1 MILKCKDKF
10 KFNTFSG
17 CSYFPVHWFV
27 LGSQSLM
34 NLSQLPVAINP
45 TDIIKTFIIT
55 ILIGTL
61 IFGISDC
68 VLPCNNCKMLIK
80 CPKKTMSLTL
90 NSHFILVDGLNEI
103 SSIQTPE
110 MYKFKNDSTEDD
122 IFIMETKQSFFSMY
136 CIIVS

>member
-1 MILKCKDKF
+1 
-10 KFNTFSG
+10 
-17 CSYFPVHWFV
+17 
-27 LGSQSLM
+27 
-34 NLSQLPVAINP
+34 
-45 TDIIKTFIIT
+45 
-55 ILIGTL
+55 
-61 IFGISDC
+61 
-68 VLPCNNCKMLIK
+68 
-80 CPKKTMSLTL
+80 MSLTL